1 MSTFL
6 VLKCQLI
13 STNISQNEDV
23 GNFQGWDLITRRMKD
38 GRQILK
44 EYSEFLKQRY
54 GALVINKYFK

>member
-1 MSTFL
+1 M
-6 VLKCQLI
+6 

-54 GALVINKYFK
+54 GALVINKYFI